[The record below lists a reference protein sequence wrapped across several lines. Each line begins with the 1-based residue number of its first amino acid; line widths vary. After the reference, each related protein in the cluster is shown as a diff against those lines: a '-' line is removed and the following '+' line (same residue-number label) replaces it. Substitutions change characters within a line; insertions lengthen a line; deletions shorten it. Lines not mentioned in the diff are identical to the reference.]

1 MLLPATERERLFVQG
16 RSIQHFFQSA
26 SRDSGA
32 LLSCAASV
40 EGVEN
45 CRLVTNG
52 DPPSEAPA
60 GQSLDDLEMRLMSQW
75 LLNASWQPD
84 IRYFLRRA
92 LHGVPVTEQCDLVL
106 LDCPPRLT
114 TACVNALAASD
125 FVLIPVQPDAVALRS
140 VGHLLLRLKQLKAA
154 GVLAELRV
162 LGVVANMVAERAF
175 KPKSIESG
183 MLESSCTKAGVF
195 WGQPVPHF
203 RTMLSRMI
211 QYVDASRN
219 LEVGSKLRLAIDFPA
234 VHREYEQLAKEIEG
248 PIYAHLSPAGVP
260 S

>member
-1 MLLPATERERLFVQG
+1 M
-16 RSIQHFFQSA
+16 
-26 SRDSGA
+26 
-32 LLSCAASV
+32 
-40 EGVEN
+40 
-45 CRLVTNG
+45 
-52 DPPSEAPA
+52 
-60 GQSLDDLEMRLMSQW
+60 
-75 LLNASWQPD
+75 
-84 IRYFLRRA
+84 
-92 LHGVPVTEQCDLVL
+92 
-106 LDCPPRLT
+106 
-114 TACVNALAASD
+114 
-125 FVLIPVQPDAVALRS
+125 
-140 VGHLLLRLKQLKAA
+140 GHLLLRLKQLKAA

-175 KPKSIESG
+175 KSKSIESG